1 MGVVCE
7 MLSKMFSEKGRKL
20 NPGKCIRA
28 RNKAFEMGI
37 TPEEY
42 CKYYCKYNMGG
53 ECYCPV

>member
-1 MGVVCE
+1 